1 VGRSAVRFSPSE
13 ILPIAESTGFKAEMV
28 EKVLHLLHLLN
39 ALQSHPYLK
48 GKLILKDGT
57 AVNLFVLNMPR
68 LSVDIDLN
76 YVGALDREAMLSDRP
91 KIEQAAQAVFS
102 REGFTVKRVP
112 DEHAGGKWRLSCS
125 SFTGQSSNLEVDLN
139 FMFRLPLWDIQYA
152 DSHPLGDFQA
162 RHIPILDLHELTAG
176 KLAALLSRR
185 QTRDL
190 FDCHQLLHLNKLDR
204 ERLRTIFVVFGAMNR
219 KDWRTVVAEDVAFDP
234 VELAR
239 QLLPTLHFHAIQERI
254 TSAEYGTRLVNE
266 CREALSMVLP
276 FTEAEREFLYC
287 LLDRGEIIPD
297 LLTTDPAFR
306 DRIRKQPLLE
316 WKALNVRQHKGLHR

>member
-1 VGRSAVRFSPSE
+1 MKFSRSE
-13 ILPIAESTGFKAEMV
+13 ILPVAEATGFKAEMV
-28 EKVLHLLHLLN
+28 EKVLHLLNLLN
-39 ALQSHPYLK
+39 ALNSHPYLK
-48 GKLILKDGT
+48 GKLALKGGT
-57 AVNLFVLNMPR
+57 AVNLFVFNMPR

-76 YVGALDREAMLSDRP
+76 YVGALDREKMLSDRP

-112 DEHAGGKWRLSCS
+112 DEHAGGKWRLSCQ
-125 SFTGQSSNLEVDLN
+125 SFTGQSNNLEVDLN
-139 FMFRLPLWDIQYA
+139 FMFRLPLWDIRYA

-162 RHIPILDLHELTAG
+162 RNIPVLDLHELAAG

-190 FDCHQLLHLNKLDR
+190 FDCHRILRLDKLDR
-204 ERLRTIFVVFGAMNR
+204 ERLRTTFVVFGAMNR

-234 VELAR
+234 AELTR
-239 QLLPTLHFHAIQERI
+239 QLFPTLHFHAIQEQGA
-254 TSAEYGTRLVNE
+254 SAEYGTRLVRE

-276 FTEAEREFLYC
+276 FTDAEREFLC
-287 LLDRGEIIPD
+287 LLLDKGEVVPE
-297 LLTTDPAFR
+297 LLTTDPTLQ

-316 WKALNVRQHKGLHR
+316 WKALNVRQHKGLA